1 MPTDPH
7 LDVSEAVGVQI
18 LATEHWSLLATRN
31 ITYGAIYNR
40 ANIFLTVVSAAV
52 VALALAAEATEFGDR
67 FYMFALL
74 VLPVA
79 LLTGV
84 ATYIRLVD
92 ARIEDFWLLSGMNRL
107 RHAYLDIAPEHEPY
121 FVTGHHDD
129 ERGLSETYGPG
140 TENRLLRLL
149 SSTSTLVG
157 VIDAALAGVVGGIVA
172 KAAGAGSE
180 LSLFIGAVVTTVL
193 VVLLVYAD
201 RRIIG
206 RGRRLL
212 KPRFARSARTGCMHE
227 QQTPPS
233 SPRADVPQS
242 VRVQILATEHWSLL
256 AAKDVTYRA
265 VFSRTSI
272 FLTVV
277 SATVVALALVARATE
292 FGDGFSAFALLV
304 LPVALFVGVTTQ
316 IRLIEAWIDDFW
328 LVSGMNRLRHAY
340 LEIAPGLEPYFVTGH
355 NDDEQG
361 LYETYGPGTG
371 NRFYRLLGGTSTLVA
386 VINAALAGGVGGLVA
401 KAAGA
406 GSELSLFIGA
416 VVTTVLVVLAR
427 QHEQA
432 PHRTWASLARAP
444 LRTTGRNG
452 TTTRVTGRRA
462 RWRTSLTTK
471 SRGGA
476 GRTRYSGDI
485 PARSRTTA
493 RPHRRCR
500 IMFALPARSELYSG
514 SSSGSERAASSGGIS
529 KRFLR
534 TWVVNCNAR
543 RAVFSSTWDACAPTA
558 SRTRVASS

>member
-7 LDVSEAVGVQI
+7 LDASEAVGVQI

-79 LLTGV
+79 LLVGV

-107 RHAYLDIAPEHEPY
+107 RHAYLEIAPGLEPY

-157 VIDAALAGVVGGIVA
+157 VIDAALGGVVGGIVA

-180 LSLFIGAVVTTVL
+180 LSLFIGAVVTSVI
-193 VVLLVYAD
+193 VALLVYAD
-201 RRIIG
+201 NRIIG

-355 NDDEQG
+355 HDDEQG

-416 VVTTVLVVLAR
+416 VVTTVLVVSLVNTSRRLIERGRRSLEPRFAR
-427 QHEQA
+427 QVE
-432 PHRTWASLARAP
+432 
-444 LRTTGRNG
+444 
-452 TTTRVTGRRA
+452 
-462 RWRTSLTTK
+462 
-471 SRGGA
+471 
-476 GRTRYSGDI
+476 
-485 PARSRTTA
+485 TA
-493 RPHRRCR
+493 RRH
-500 IMFALPARSELYSG
+500 G
-514 SSSGSERAASSGGIS
+514 
-529 KRFLR
+529 
-534 TWVVNCNAR
+534 
-543 RAVFSSTWDACAPTA
+543 
-558 SRTRVASS
+558 